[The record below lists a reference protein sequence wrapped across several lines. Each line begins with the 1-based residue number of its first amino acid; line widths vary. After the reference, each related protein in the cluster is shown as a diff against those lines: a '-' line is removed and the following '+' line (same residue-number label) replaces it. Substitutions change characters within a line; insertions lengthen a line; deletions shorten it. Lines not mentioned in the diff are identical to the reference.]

1 VNPQEIIEELLAMTG
16 ASRVT
21 LRQAAQDG
29 YFGISHEALAPGTPS
44 VRGERTVSLRTNRV
58 AQQAAAGGQVVH
70 DDCRAVDDDPE
81 FRRMLSVYGGLM
93 AQIVTPVTI
102 DGEVVGIDSVHQ
114 LGEPRAW
121 TEEEMEFC
129 NLAARRLAALL

>member
-1 VNPQEIIEELLAMTG
+1 
-16 ASRVT
+16 
-21 LRQAAQDG
+21 
-29 YFGISHEALAPGTPS
+29 
-44 VRGERTVSLRTNRV
+44 
-58 AQQAAAGGQVVH
+58 
-70 DDCRAVDDDPE
+70 VDDDPE

-102 DGEVVGIDSVHQ
+102 DGEVVGIVSVHQ